1 MKINAL
7 LTERAIIQEQILTDS
22 TYREFYKLGIL
33 LREYAMD
40 QQQIQQLFKQV
51 ADGAAAGGNVDKE
64 GDAPASNRT
73 VIGKGADVASA
84 VADKYRGLK
93 QWIGQTGPVKGLD
106 AMIDSLQQQ
115 IVEKTGGEAG
125 KLSQTVEFYRELSKV
140 PGMALAV
147 KAIIV
152 GTLGLATAGL
162 GGVAIAA
169 GLTFANR
176 MLQGDE
182 FSSAVMGAMET
193 GGTVAAIQT
202 AKDLLTTTHVGA
214 DYGNADDQSFGEI
227 PKTPD
232 PNDLSGVDPNN
243 VYKPL
248 PAADALANNQADL
261 KAAEDWFNADAAG
274 RAEIEQVTGLSAD
287 KLEKLA
293 SGDYSDAANAAYA
306 QNPDPSTGLPQDP
319 TSSRSDYTAPD
330 DIGSAT
336 EYKVTAADGKLGVGG
351 IAQKYPGISAQDI
364 IDYNNL
370 SPDGLIKPGQVLQI
384 PEPNL
389 VSPASTNIWDRYE
402 GPGPK
407 DMDAVS
413 DRANNLFKMQ
423 QDADDA
429 YYKNKPDDFGVPSR
443 SNDAVGNGMPG
454 QLDSVA
460 PPKGA
465 NMDPEYLNKV
475 VSGDHARPMISKDD
489 AQKALDWQDQNGGP
503 LQQAGAAS
511 TPSGFN
517 KEYLEKVISGEQ
529 PRPLISPE
537 KAQELLDKMN
547 QPTST
552 GSAYLDK
559 LNNAAANGIKL
570 RGLNQSYVNPKSM
583 MREWIDVDTT
593 ARMWMLHESIG
604 KRRGGI
610 YLTNEGVCAVFHEV
624 ALRSQLTEGPWLD
637 KLKGFNK
644 KAGDAIGK
652 FTAPI
657 KKAAAAGWD
666 SATNKITYSDLD
678 RKWRRSAKLDKEASV
693 DSEQVK
699 QFLKTQGVKD
709 PLINASFK
717 ALGLTAPTQGT
728 VGTPSA
734 SASYASSTTSTAP
747 AATTS
752 TSTSN
757 ASAPASTPSPAST
770 RTTASTPKPQPAK
783 NPGIG
788 FNAGNLT
795 NLKQTPGSTASMN
808 VKYDPKMLA
817 KTTPAKEPVAEPQG
831 QALDLD
837 QLKAQRA
844 AKLAQGQADQQ
855 AAIAQMKAKS
865 DADAAAP
872 KWTGRQKVTNSKINR
887 GNTVFESKV
896 DFSLILLNRML
907 GQKK

>member
-1 MKINAL
+1 MKINTI

-202 AKDLLTTTHVGA
+202 AKDLLTTTNVGA
-214 DYGNADDQSFGEI
+214 DYGDADDQSFGEI

-232 PNDLSGVDPNN
+232 PNDLSNVDPNN
-243 VYKPL
+243 IYRPEL

-261 KAAEDWFNADAAG
+261 NAAQDWLNADAAG
-274 RAEIEQVTGLSAD
+274 RAEIEKVTGLSAD

-293 SGDYSDAANAAYA
+293 SGEYSDAATAAYN

-319 TSSRSDYTAPD
+319 TSSRADYTAPD

-423 QDADDA
+423 QDADA
-429 YYKNKPDDFGVPSR
+429 EFYKNKPDDFGVPAR

-454 QLDSVA
+454 QFDS
-460 PPKGA
+460 
-465 NMDPEYLNKV
+465 
-475 VSGDHARPMISKDD
+475 D
-489 AQKALDWQDQNGGP
+489 AAGETIKAL
-503 LQQAGAAS
+503 
-511 TPSGFN
+511 
-517 KEYLEKVISGEQ
+517 KSGEQ
-529 PRPLISPE
+529 MSLAKDWAQKMGMDPSDIKVGTTGSVPTTINGQPVPQEFYSPAQLKLIDG
-537 KAQELLDKMN
+537 ANQLGNAMN
-547 QPTST
+547 PAST

-604 KRRGGI
+604 KRRGGV
-610 YLTNEGVCAVFHEV
+610 YLTNEGVCAIFHEV

-699 QFLKTQGVKD
+699 QFLKAQGVKD

-717 ALGLTAPTQGT
+717 ALGLTLPMQGS
-728 VGTPSA
+728 VSAPSA
-734 SASYASSTTSTAP
+734 STSYAPSTTSTAP
-747 AATTS
+747 ATRAS

-757 ASAPASTPSPAST
+757 ASTPASTPTPANT

-817 KTTPAKEPVAEPQG
+817 KTTPAKEPAAEPQG

>member
-1 MKINAL
+1 
-7 LTERAIIQEQILTDS
+7 
-22 TYREFYKLGIL
+22 
-33 LREYAMD
+33 MD

-125 KLSQTVEFYRELSKV
+125 KLSQTVEFYRELSRV

-274 RAEIEQVTGLSAD
+274 RAEIEKVTGLSAD

-306 QNPDPSTGLPQDP
+306 QNPDPSTGLPLDP
-319 TSSRSDYTAPD
+319 NSRADYTTPD

-429 YYKNKPDDFGVPSR
+429 YYKNKPDDFGVPAR

-454 QLDSVA
+454 QFDS
-460 PPKGA
+460 
-465 NMDPEYLNKV
+465 
-475 VSGDHARPMISKDD
+475 D
-489 AQKALDWQDQNGGP
+489 AAGETVKAL
-503 LQQAGAAS
+503 
-511 TPSGFN
+511 
-517 KEYLEKVISGEQ
+517 KSGEQ
-529 PRPLISPE
+529 MSLAKDWAQKMGMDPSDIKVGTTGSVPTTINGQPVPQEFYSPAQLKLIDGA
-537 KAQELLDKMN
+537 KQLGNAMN
-547 QPTST
+547 PAST

-699 QFLKTQGVKD
+699 QFLKAQGVKD

-728 VGTPSA
+728 VVTPGA

-887 GNTVFESKV
+887 GTTVFESKV

>member
-1 MKINAL
+1 
-7 LTERAIIQEQILTDS
+7 
-22 TYREFYKLGIL
+22 
-33 LREYAMD
+33 MD

-274 RAEIEQVTGLSAD
+274 RAEIEKVTGLSAD

-293 SGDYSDAANAAYA
+293 NGDYSDAANAAYA
-306 QNPDPSTGLPQDP
+306 QNPDPSTGLPLDP
-319 TSSRSDYTAPD
+319 NSRADYTTPD

-443 SNDAVGNGMPG
+443 SNDAVGDGMP
-454 QLDSVA
+454 
-460 PPKGA
+460 
-465 NMDPEYLNKV
+465 
-475 VSGDHARPMISKDD
+475 
-489 AQKALDWQDQNGGP
+489 KAEPVMPG
-503 LQQAGAAS
+503 
-511 TPSGFN
+511 TPSDGSYRQSAPLGPDGKPMKQMASKIN
-517 KEYLEKVISGEQ
+517 TGNMIREY
-529 PRPLISPE
+529 
-537 KAQELLDKMN
+537 
-547 QPTST
+547 
-552 GSAYLDK
+552 
-559 LNNAAANGIKL
+559 
-570 RGLNQSYVNPKSM
+570 
-583 MREWIDVDTT
+583 IDIDTT
-593 ARMWMLHESIG
+593 ARMWILHESLG
-604 KRRGGI
+604 KPRGGV
-610 YLTNEGVCAVFHEV
+610 YLSEAGVRAVFKEV
-624 ALRSQLTEGPWLD
+624 ARRSELTEGPWLD

-657 KKAAAAGWD
+657 KQAAAAGWD

-699 QFLKTQGVKD
+699 QFLKAQGVKD

-717 ALGLTAPTQGT
+717 ALGLTAPMQGN

-734 SASYASSTTSTAP
+734 GASYAQSTTAP
-747 AATTS
+747 AASTS
-752 TSTSN
+752 ISTSN
-757 ASAPASTPSPAST
+757 ASAPVNT

-887 GNTVFESKV
+887 GTTVFESKV

>member
-125 KLSQTVEFYRELSKV
+125 KLSQTVEFYRELSRV

-274 RAEIEQVTGLSAD
+274 RAEIEKVTGLSAD

-306 QNPDPSTGLPQDP
+306 QNPDPSTGLPLDP
-319 TSSRSDYTAPD
+319 NSRADYTTPD

-429 YYKNKPDDFGVPSR
+429 YYKNKPDDFGVPAR

-454 QLDSVA
+454 QFDS
-460 PPKGA
+460 
-465 NMDPEYLNKV
+465 
-475 VSGDHARPMISKDD
+475 D
-489 AQKALDWQDQNGGP
+489 AAGETVKAL
-503 LQQAGAAS
+503 
-511 TPSGFN
+511 
-517 KEYLEKVISGEQ
+517 KSGEQ
-529 PRPLISPE
+529 MSLAKDWAQKMGMDPSDIKVGTTGSVPTTINGQPVPQEFYSPAQLKLIDGA
-537 KAQELLDKMN
+537 KQLGNAMN
-547 QPTST
+547 PAST

-699 QFLKTQGVKD
+699 QFLKAQGVKD

-728 VGTPSA
+728 VVTPGA

-887 GNTVFESKV
+887 GTTVFESKV